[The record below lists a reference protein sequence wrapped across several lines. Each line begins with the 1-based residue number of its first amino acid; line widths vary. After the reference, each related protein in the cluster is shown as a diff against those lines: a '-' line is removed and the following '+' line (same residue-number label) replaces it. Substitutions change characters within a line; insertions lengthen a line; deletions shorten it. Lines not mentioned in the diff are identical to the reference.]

1 MSPELIGLLA
11 MIALLILFLLRM
23 PVAVA
28 LLVVGVFGIAAIRD
42 WNASFAQ
49 LAISPFN
56 TATSFSLSVIPLFI
70 FMGMI
75 LSNSGFG
82 QDLYRAVDAW
92 IGKMRGGLAMTT
104 IGTSALFSCIS
115 GSVNATTAT
124 MARICLPEM
133 RKYNYDP
140 GLSTACV
147 AAGGTLGILIPPSV
161 ILILYGVLTMET
173 VGSLLIAGIVP
184 GILQI
189 FLFMATVYLLVRRN
203 PALAPIGEA
212 KPFSVKLRS
221 LGMVWPFAALFLLS
235 IGGIYIG
242 IFTPTEAGAIGAF
255 GAFVIALFTKRLS
268 WSHFTS
274 ALSDTTR
281 LTAMIFFILIGADVF
296 SKMLAMSGIPT
307 ALTSYVGG
315 LDLSPYVIL
324 IFILIAYFILGL
336 FLEGIAIFV
345 LTLPVTYPLIIELGF
360 DGVWFGVIMILVMNI
375 GLVTPPLGISVYII
389 SGVAKDIPIQKI
401 FRAMVPMII
410 AMLVCVV
417 LLVMFPQLA
426 TWLPE
431 LMRGS

>member
-1 MSPELIGLLA
+1 MTPEMIGIIA
-11 MIALLILFLLRM
+11 MIALLILFLLKM
-23 PVAVA
+23 PIAVA
-28 LLVVGVFGIAAIRD
+28 LLVVGVVGIASIRD

-75 LSNSGFG
+75 LSSSGFG

-92 IGKMRGGLAMTT
+92 IGRLRGGLAMTT

-124 MARICLPEM
+124 MARIALPEM
-133 RKYNYDP
+133 KKYNYDP

-184 GILQI
+184 GVVQIL
-189 FLFMATVYLLVRRN
+189 LFMATVYLIVRKK
-203 PALAPIGEA
+203 PELAPIGIA
-212 KPFSVKLRS
+212 KTWRVKFGS
-221 LGMVWPFAALFLLS
+221 LGKVWPFAALFLLS
-235 IGGIYIG
+235 IGGIYLG
-242 IFTPTEAGAIGAF
+242 VFTPTEAGAIGAF
-255 GAFVIALFTKRLS
+255 GAFLIALLTKRLS
-268 WSHFTS
+268 WVLFKD
-274 ALSDTTR
+274 ALSETTR

-296 SKMLAMSGIPT
+296 SKMLAMSGIPA
-307 ALTSYVGG
+307 ALTTYVGG
-315 LDLSPYVIL
+315 LELSPYIIL
-324 IFILIAYFILGL
+324 LFILLAYFILGL

-360 DGVWFGVIMILVMNI
+360 NGVWFGVIMVMVMNI

-401 FRAMVPMII
+401 FKAMVPMIL
-410 AMLVCVV
+410 AMLVCVG
-417 LLVMFPQLA
+417 LLIAFPQLA
-426 TWLPE
+426 TWLPD
-431 LMRGS
+431 LMRN